1 MRATALVT
9 LLGACGARVITK
21 PVTLNSREKLLAGGS
36 ARFGAQL
43 IMYPADALRTLA
55 QTRTGAKTLAD
66 LGYKTLI
73 SGCATTSSFAF
84 FGSYSSEIVTSTLPF
99 STASTRKKS
108 FGQFRIFAN
117 AFTRFSLFAAS
128 FCIHAWKS

>member
-1 MRATALVT
+1 MRATVLFA
-9 LLGACGARVITK
+9 LLGAASARVITK

-73 SGCATTSSFAF
+73 SGCATTRMGISMQPCASVRGSS
-84 FGSYSSEIVTSTLPF
+84 ITSK
-99 STASTRKKS
+99 RV
-108 FGQFRIFAN
+108 
-117 AFTRFSLFAAS
+117 
-128 FCIHAWKS
+128 